1 MNSLKTAL
9 KSLYRNISMSVASFI
24 LVTLTLLVLS
34 TTIILTLNISNV
46 TDNVF
51 QSLRINVYLKDKLND
66 EDLKE
71 IKKEIELEPN
81 ISTVT
86 FSSKEDELAN
96 VLKYFDELDKDE
108 KTQLEEVLQKDNPV
122 SSAYIV
128 NLKEI
133 GVNENKTDAM
143 KLASESIAK
152 INGVDS
158 VDYGAEAGTDSL
170 IRMLDFIKIIS
181 DISAIALL
189 VISIF
194 LITNTVKLTINARR
208 KEIGI
213 MRLVGA
219 KSWYIK
225 VPFVIEG
232 MIIGL
237 VGGVFAYILSTYGY
251 SKALDL
257 EAISFL
263 RNSLVPAN
271 TLRTSILMFIPLIGM
286 GIGSLGSSI
295 AIRGYLKV

>member
-1 MNSLKTAL
+1 MNSIKTAF

-51 QSLRINVYLKDKLND
+51 QSLRINVYLKDDLSD

-86 FSSKEDELAN
+86 YSSKEDELAN

-108 KTQLEEVLQKDNPV
+108 KSQLEEVLQKDNPV

-143 KLASESIAK
+143 KLVSESIAK

-237 VGGVFAYILSTYGY
+237 IGGVFAYILSTYGY

-286 GIGSLGSSI
+286 AIGSVGSSI